1 MVGKG
6 GTVLDKDMMCVG
18 IEMDEVAERYGE
30 DERKQSSKQASKPRD
45 TAHRT
50 PQTAVA
56 ERGLPLI

>member
-1 MVGKG
+1 
-6 GTVLDKDMMCVG
+6 
-18 IEMDEVAERYGE
+18 MDEVAERYGE